1 MSIPEN
7 VKIGALDYAVTIV
20 PDSASALSPNNA
32 AAVYN
37 DERTITILQAHPQQM
52 RISLLHECIHA
63 MLYSLGYTN
72 HNEQLVDGLANQL
85 YALIVNNPEMFSQK
99 QPETESRL

>member
-1 MSIPEN
+1 MIIPEN

-32 AAVYN
+32 AAVCE
-37 DERTITILQAHPQQM
+37 DEQIITIFQTHQQQM

-72 HNEQLVDGLANQL
+72 HDEQLVDGLAHQL
-85 YALIVNNPEMFSQK
+85 YALIVNNPEMFSQE
-99 QPETESRL
+99 QE